1 MSFASVSCT
10 DEIAG
15 MRGCPLFV
23 AGHQFFH
30 FGNLDHVVVAGDG
43 VFQDGSGRREIH
55 SFLVVGPGRLGIE
68 KGTAECVSHSDT
80 VDDIVDVVHAGVVHG
95 VVGIEYSGEGVVF
108 GVHHVAQG
116 DVDVAALGHF
126 PGDLP
131 AECFVGCGVIPV
143 GCACGLESRSLE
155 SEEHGIFAFAA
166 EHDVA
171 GGNQRAEYFLG
182 CLAVLPFQR
191 FLR

>member
-1 MSFASVSCT
+1 MQLSFQF
-10 DEIAG
+10 
-15 MRGCPLFV
+15 PLFV
-23 AGHQFFH
+23 AGHQFLH
-30 FGNLDHVVVAGDG
+30 FGNLDHVVVAGD
-43 VFQDGSGRREIH
+43 
-55 SFLVVGPGRLGIE
+55 
-68 KGTAECVSHSDT
+68 
-80 VDDIVDVVHAGVVHG
+80 
-95 VVGIEYSGEGVVF
+95 GVVF

-166 EHDVA
+166 ESVN
-171 GGNQRAEYFLG
+171 G
-182 CLAVLPFQR
+182 
-191 FLR
+191 